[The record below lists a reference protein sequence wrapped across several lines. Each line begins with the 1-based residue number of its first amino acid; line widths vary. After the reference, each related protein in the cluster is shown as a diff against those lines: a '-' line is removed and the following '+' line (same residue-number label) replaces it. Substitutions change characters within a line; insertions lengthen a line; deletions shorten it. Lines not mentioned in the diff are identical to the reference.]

1 MAHLFDPMMN
11 VFCELDEDIHSSS
24 SHTANELAYDKKP
37 VSSNINPPSG
47 SKHVKWIDSYSDPRI
62 GRQSQSHDSSSDLE
76 NQTKNSVGTASEFSC
91 SSSDTNLQS
100 SHHSSVGLTQ
110 DQQKQQCSALLDDAE
125 LLDVAVRTA
134 NLVRQNQ
141 QTLRELG
148 ELQKLTNTFLDEVMS
163 NPGNERV
170 ALIWKRFKT
179 DEKTFSNDQ
188 ETRKAN
194 NSSGAN
200 QQ

>member
-11 VFCELDEDIHSSS
+11 AFCELDEDSSS
-24 SHTANELAYDKKP
+24 PQTVELAYDKK
-37 VSSNINPPSG
+37 SNINSSSG
-47 SKHVKWIDSYSDPRI
+47 SKHVKWIDTYSDTRI
-62 GRQSQSHDSSSDLE
+62 GRQSRSNEGSLDLE
-76 NQTKNSVGTASEFSC
+76 NSTKNSVATSDYSC
-91 SSSDTNLQS
+91 TSSDANSQLS
-100 SHHSSVGLTQ
+100 NPSSVGPTQ

-148 ELQKLTNTFLDEVMS
+148 ELQKLTNSFLDEVMS

-179 DEKTFSNDQ
+179 DEKEISKNQDI
-188 ETRKAN
+188 KKGN